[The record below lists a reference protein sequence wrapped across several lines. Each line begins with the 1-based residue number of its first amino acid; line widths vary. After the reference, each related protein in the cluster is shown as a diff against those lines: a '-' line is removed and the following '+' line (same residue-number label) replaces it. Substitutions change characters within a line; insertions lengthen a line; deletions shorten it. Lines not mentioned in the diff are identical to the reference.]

1 MPSVTVHLRLADRVL
16 EHWEDRPED
25 APFALDDAGA
35 VNAFRHGSFGP
46 DLGYFPGGY
55 RPLSDLA
62 HALRSGDLTRALIRS
77 ARTPLERAFAWGWVT
92 HVLADTLIH
101 PLVGCAVG
109 ELHYGSPA
117 YFVDGDSDQ
126 ITHVRV
132 EAGLDALYA
141 ERHPELRRLR
151 LGPVFDARAIAW
163 LREAYVATY
172 GAAPPIDRFLA
183 SHRISA
189 RRAMQGVGLAAVSA
203 YTMPTRAAQ
212 DHAEPGPVRALRSFV
227 GRRSVGLA
235 YLLPAPPS
243 LWFINAVRDVEDT
256 FVDLFVE
263 EFKMAGEG
271 LANVN
276 LDTGRPDLSE
286 DTHGGLRRSFAFLRE
301 LGVAPGAPD
310 PVEPAASGAA

>member
-16 EHWEDRPED
+16 EHWETQPRT
-25 APFALDDAGA
+25 APFSLQDAGA

-46 DLGYFPGGY
+46 DLGYFPGGH

-62 HALRSGDLTRALIRS
+62 HAFRTGDLCRALISAARS
-77 ARTPLERAFAWGWVT
+77 PLERAFAWGWVT

-117 YFVDGDSDQ
+117 YFVPGDDDQ

-151 LGPVFDARAIAW
+151 LAPVFDAHSIRF
-163 LREAYVATY
+163 LVEAFETTY
-172 GAAPPIDRFLA
+172 GAAPAVTHFMA
-183 SHRISA
+183 SHRVSA
-189 RRAMQGVGLAAVSA
+189 RRAMQGVGLASVAA
-203 YTMPTRAAQ
+203 QTMPTRPAQ
-212 DHAEPGPVRALRSFV
+212 DHSEPGPVRALRSFV
-227 GRRSVGLA
+227 SRRSVGLA
-235 YLLPAPPS
+235 YILPAPPA
-243 LWFINAVRDVEDT
+243 LWFINAVRDVEET
-256 FVDLFVE
+256 FPELFME
-263 EFKMAGEG
+263 EYEAHGESLG
-271 LANVN
+271 NMN

-286 DTHGGLRRSFAFLRE
+286 DGHGALHRSLALLEE
-301 LGVAPGAPD
+301 LGAPL
-310 PVEPAASGAA
+310 EPRFPGLSTSGAA